1 MKSVLASLIPLLFIA
16 FAPATHAAGSVTEG
30 VNYQL
35 VQPAQPPMKSSGKI
49 EVIEMFWYGCP
60 HCHRFQAHLDR
71 WLKAQPDNVEFI
83 RIPVIL
89 RENWGTHARA
99 FFTAQ
104 ALGKLEEIHMPF
116 FEAIHNEKRRLNT
129 NKSLMEFFAEHG
141 ISNDDFRKTFN
152 SFSVNSKVRRAQQF
166 ARKYGIQG
174 TPSVVVA
181 GKYRIDTGMG
191 KQGFPGVIKAINHL
205 IALEGDS

>member
-1 MKSVLASLIPLLFIA
+1 MKSVLTSLIPLLFIA
-16 FAPATHAAGSVTEG
+16 FTPITHAAGEVTEG

-35 VQPAQPPMKSSGKI
+35 VQPPQPPMKSSGKI

-60 HCHRFQAHLDR
+60 HCHRFQVHLDR
-71 WLKAQPDNVEFI
+71 WLKTKPDNVEFI

-89 RENWGTHARA
+89 RANWATHARA

-104 ALGKLEEIHMPF
+104 ALGKLEEIHMPL
-116 FEAIHNEKRRLNT
+116 FEALHNEKRRLNSE
-129 NKSLMEFFAEHG
+129 KSLMDFFAEHG
-141 ISNDDFRKTFN
+141 ISNDDFRKAFN
-152 SFSVNSKVRRAQQF
+152 SFSVNSKVRRAQLF

-174 TPSVVVA
+174 TPTVIVN

-191 KQGFPGVIKAINHL
+191 KQGFQGVIKTINHL
-205 IALEGDS
+205 IKVESNS

>member
-1 MKSVLASLIPLLFIA
+1 MKKVLTCLIPLLIAA
-16 FAPATHAAGSVTEG
+16 FAPAAHAEGEIVEG

-35 VQPAQPPMKSSGKI
+35 VQPPQPTRNSEKI

-60 HCHRFQAHLDR
+60 HCHRFQTHIDR
-71 WLKAQPDNVEFI
+71 WARSKPDNVEYI
-83 RIPVIL
+83 RMPVIL
-89 RENWGTHARA
+89 REDWALHARA

-104 ALGKLEEIHMPF
+104 ALGVLDTIHKPF

-129 NKSLMEFFAEHG
+129 DKKVMAFFADHG
-141 ISNDDFRKTFN
+141 VSNDDFNKVFS
-152 SFSVNSKVRRAQQF
+152 SFAVNSKVRRAHQF

-174 TPSVVVA
+174 TPTVVVN

-191 KQGFPGVIKAINHL
+191 KQGFRGVIKAIDHL
-205 IALEGDS
+205 IALESNS